1 MDINDYINADG
12 SCNRTAYYNAL
23 AEYFEV
29 SVDVVLKYSAK
40 LGTAQDFAGLIDAIE
55 VHVGEI
61 GRAHV

>member
-1 MDINDYINADG
+1 MCINDYIDNP
-12 SCNRTAYYNAL
+12 NRTAYYNAL

-55 VHVGEI
+55 VHVG
-61 GRAHV
+61 GFGK